1 MFRDTQ
7 VFESISD
14 RAMTA
19 WAVAD
24 STPSVARAA
33 PLGEDEVG
41 AVWHIY
47 VEIGRRLAR
56 NAYTRHAGTLGD
68 AAR

>member
-7 VFESISD
+7 VFESISNSTT
-14 RAMTA
+14 TA
-19 WAVAD
+19 WAVAG

-47 VEIGRRLAR
+47 QEIGRRLAR
-56 NAYTRHAGTLGD
+56 NAYTRHAGTLGG
-68 AAR
+68 AER

>member
-14 RAMTA
+14 PATTA
-19 WAVAD
+19 WVVAG
-24 STPSVARAA
+24 STPSVTRAA

-47 VEIGRRLAR
+47 REVGRRLAR
-56 NAYTRHAGTLGD
+56 NAYTRHAGTIGE